1 MNNLFFCPNFARYI
15 FNMNKLIL
23 LLFALLW
30 FGSCTNDKKLP
41 IYGQREAKITKD
53 ADGKEKIDTIYQ
65 TIPAFSFLNQDSVI
79 ITQDTFKDKI
89 YIADFFFTSCSTICP
104 IMHRN
109 LKMVYDQY
117 KDNPD
122 VMYLSHTIDFKYDK
136 PSVLKKYAQK
146 LGVDANK
153 WQFVWGSKEEVYTL
167 AEKSYLTVVEE
178 DNTAPDG
185 YIHQGWLVLIDKEKK
200 MRGAYDG
207 TKTEQVEQLK
217 KDVEILLAEYKK

>member
-1 MNNLFFCPNFARYI
+1 MSKIKFLAIITVFISLAGCN
-15 FNMNKLIL
+15 
-23 LLFALLW
+23 
-30 FGSCTNDKKLP
+30 NDKKLP
-41 IYGQREAKITKD
+41 TYGQREAKITKD
-53 ADGKEKIDTIYQ
+53 GVDTVYQ
-65 TIPAFSFLNQDSVI
+65 TIPAFAFLNQDSVMS
-79 ITQDTFKDKI
+79 TQDTFKDKI

-109 LKMVYDQY
+109 LKTVFDEYT
-117 KDNPD
+117 NNSD
-122 VMYLSHTIDFKYDK
+122 VMFLSHTIDFKYDK

-146 LGVDANK
+146 LGVYGKK
-153 WQFVWGSKEEVYTL
+153 WQFVWGSKKEIYSI

-178 DNTAPDG
+178 DSKARDG

-217 KDVEILLAEYKK
+217 KDVAVLLNEYKK

>member
-1 MNNLFFCPNFARYI
+1 MK
-15 FNMNKLIL
+15 KLIS
-23 LLFALLW
+23 LLFVISILFLAV
-30 FGSCTNDKKLP
+30 SCSNDKKLP

-53 ADGKEKIDTIYQ
+53 ADGKERVDTIYQ
-65 TIPAFSFLNQDSVI
+65 TIPAFGFLNQDSVL
-79 ITQDTFKDKI
+79 ITQDTFKNKI

-109 LKMVYDQY
+109 LKTVFDLYQN
-117 KDNPD
+117 NPE
-122 VMYLSHTIDFKYDK
+122 VMFLSHTIDFKYDK

-146 LGVDANK
+146 LGVDGKK
-153 WQFVWGSKEEVYTL
+153 WQFVYGSKDSIYHIAEHNYLVAVGQDD
-167 AEKSYLTVVEE
+167 AEK
-178 DNTAPDG
+178 DG
-185 YIHQGWLVLIDKEKK
+185 YIHQGWLVLIDKDKK